1 MSRRLLIL
9 LCLLLAI
16 AGCAS
21 KRSPPPR
28 PPAVLNPAD
37 WQRIDQELIEAS
49 VGAAGSANDYARRSM
64 RVWKEQVQQRT
75 EQDFIPWFTG
85 YWTQQWLTM
94 KVAWYK
100 LDSGEGRAPA
110 EKRLALYL
118 QEQYHERVIEP
129 VAEQINPEGIRDR
142 ACELYV
148 QLLGQQLPAI
158 IQRYNAAPEA
168 FSQRLNRIPAIN
180 LGPPSA
186 RNATLYQLLRAKSLD
201 QQPAWLA
208 LREHLHKLASK
219 GPGKTDVGLSSVAT
233 NASEKL
239 GATLAP
245 RGIASAVASAVG
257 KVAGAMISIAATGY
271 GIMTHNRDQ
280 PEMVEQLRVILNVA
294 LNQEWQELMENRQ
307 SGALAGVY
315 YLSGQVEDSLLATAP
330 QPSMEPQAQQRQ
342 APAQQEPLLIRLP

>member
-1 MSRRLLIL
+1 
-9 LCLLLAI
+9 LAI

-28 PPAVLNPAD
+28 PPAVLNPAA

-100 LDSGEGRAPA
+100 LDSGEGREPA

-129 VAEQINPEGIRDR
+129 VAEQINPESIRDR

-158 IQRYNAAPEA
+158 IQRYNAAPEE

-180 LGPPSA
+180 LGPPPA

-271 GIMTHNRDQ
+271 GMMTHNRDQ

-330 QPSMEPQAQQRQ
+330 QPSMEQQTQQRQ
-342 APAQQEPLLIRLP
+342 PPTQQEPLLIRLP

>member
-1 MSRRLLIL
+1 MSPRLLIV

-16 AGCAS
+16 TGCAG
-21 KRSPPPR
+21 KRSPPPP
-28 PPAVLNPAD
+28 PPAVLDPAT

-100 LDSGEGRAPA
+100 LDSGEGREPA

-118 QEQYHERVIEP
+118 QEQYHDRVIEP

-158 IQRYNAAPEA
+158 IQRYHAATEA

-186 RNATLYQLLRAKSLD
+186 RNATLYQLLRAKSLE

-208 LREHLHKLASK
+208 LREHLHKQASK
-219 GPGKTDVGLSSVAT
+219 GPGKTDVSLSSVAN

-315 YLSGQVEDSLLATAP
+315 YLSGQVEDSLLATTP
-330 QPSMEPQAQQRQ
+330 QPSIEQQAQQRQ
-342 APAQQEPLLIRLP
+342 APAPQEPLLIRLP

>member
-1 MSRRLLIL
+1 VSRRLLVL

-16 AGCAS
+16 AGCAG
-21 KRSPPPR
+21 KRSPPPP
-28 PPAVLNPAD
+28 PPAVLDPAT

-75 EQDFIPWFTG
+75 EHDFIPWFTG

-100 LDSGEGRAPA
+100 LDSGEGREPA

-158 IQRYNAAPEA
+158 IQRYNAAPEEL
-168 FSQRLNRIPAIN
+168 SQRLNRIPAIN
-180 LGPPSA
+180 LGPPPA
-186 RNATLYQLLRAKSLD
+186 RNASLYQLLRAKPLE

-208 LREHLHKLASK
+208 LREHLHKQAAK
-219 GPGKTDVGLSSVAT
+219 GPGKTDVSLSSVAT

-271 GIMTHNRDQ
+271 GIMSHNRDQ
-280 PEMVEQLRVILNVA
+280 PQMVEQLRVILNVA

-330 QPSMEPQAQQRQ
+330 QPSMEQQTPQRP
-342 APAQQEPLLIRLP
+342 APAAQESLLIRLP

>member
-1 MSRRLLIL
+1 LIV

-16 AGCAS
+16 TGCAG
-21 KRSPPPR
+21 KRSPPPP
-28 PPAVLNPAD
+28 PPAVLDPAT
-37 WQRIDQELIEAS
+37 WQRLDQELIEAS

-100 LDSGEGRAPA
+100 LDSGEGREPA

-118 QEQYHERVIEP
+118 QEQYHDRVIEP

-158 IQRYNAAPEA
+158 IQRYHAAPEA

-186 RNATLYQLLRAKSLD
+186 RNATLYQLLRAKSLE

-208 LREHLHKLASK
+208 LREHLHKQASK
-219 GPGKTDVGLSSVAT
+219 GPGKTDVSLSSVAN

-330 QPSMEPQAQQRQ
+330 QPSIEQQAQQRQ
-342 APAQQEPLLIRLP
+342 APTPQEPLLIRLP

>member
-1 MSRRLLIL
+1 MSRRLLVL

-16 AGCAS
+16 AGCAG
-21 KRSPPPR
+21 KR
-28 PPAVLNPAD
+28 PPAPPPAAVLDPAA

-75 EQDFIPWFTG
+75 ENDFIPWFTG

-100 LDSGEGRAPA
+100 LDSGESREPA
-110 EKRLALYL
+110 EKRLGLYL

-142 ACELYV
+142 ASELYL

-158 IQRYNAAPEA
+158 IQRFNAAPDA

-180 LGPPSA
+180 LGPPPA
-186 RNATLYQLLRAKSLD
+186 RNATLYQLLRAKPLE

-208 LREHLHKLASK
+208 LREHLHKQASK

-271 GIMTHNRDQ
+271 GMVTHNRDQ
-280 PEMVEQLRVILNVA
+280 PQMVEQLRVILNVA

-330 QPSMEPQAQQRQ
+330 QPSPLQQTQQRQ
-342 APAQQEPLLIRLP
+342 APAPQEPLLIRLP